1 MEETWDGLPVSP
13 EPPYG
18 AAVLV
23 WARTPTGPLFLLLH
37 RAHLESPDA
46 RDWAGGPPAG
56 ARLPGEEIAA
66 CAQRELREETCL
78 EAEIAPTSSAPRTGR
93 STGWNWRYR
102 VPSCSPKSTTASS
115 GRPSPMSARWCG
127 RTGCS
132 YRLCGWRK
140 HWPTRMVLP
149 AEASQKPPGSR
160 PHGDARAR
168 KPGPSAGG
176 RVALAGHPLAAGMGG
191 GPPLGASARAPAR
204 RLGHER
210 HPLSCV

>member
-46 RDWAGGPPAG
+46 RDWAWGPPAG

-78 EAEIAPTSSAPRTGR
+78 EAEIAPTEFGTPDWEVYGVELAVSGPVVLSEEHDRFLWATVADVRALVWPD
-93 STGWNWRYR
+93 R
-102 VPSCSPKSTTASS
+102 VQVSLV
-115 GRPSPMSARWCG
+115 
-127 RTGCS
+127 
-132 YRLCGWRK
+132 RL
-140 HWPTRMVLP
+140 
-149 AEASQKPPGSR
+149 AET
-160 PHGDARAR
+160 
-168 KPGPSAGG
+168 
-176 RVALAGHPLAAGMGG
+176 LADSD
-191 GPPLGASARAPAR
+191 GAAR
-204 RLGHER
+204 RGQ
-210 HPLSCV
+210 